1 MSIAPNGQPLCVKNQ
16 VRADPTQLYR
26 MYGKSNISH
35 LSAGR
40 TIAAFLR
47 IGWPI
52 SGLRGHAGPPGRAR
66 RHRRGGR
73 GGTAGA
79 GAAAPQG
86 GRICTARAGTAAPP
100 GPAQRHP
107 WGRHSG
113 TPGAGTAAH
122 HQGRH
127 SGTARAGTADPRGGR
142 NGTARAGTA
151 DPRGERSGAAGETPR
166 PCQAWPSIVRGP
178 PRALFEF
185 PLNTRWQG
193 KGRAFAG
200 PCGPMRANAAII
212 RGHPFTQL
220 HEEARGAAARPA
232 RAQ

>member
-1 MSIAPNGQPLCVKNQ
+1 MTRHSCTG
-16 VRADPTQLYR
+16 

-40 TIAAFLR
+40 PTAAFLR

-73 GGTAGA
+73 GGVPQGRARRHRRAGA
-79 GAAAPQG
+79 S
-86 GRICTARAGTAAPP
+86 APP

-107 WGRHSG
+107 RARHSG

-127 SGTARAGTADPRGGR
+127 SGTARAGTADLRGGR